1 MGVLQMGIGCAGFSL
16 MHEDEQAF
24 RFGTPA
30 PEFVLKRNS
39 AGVQWLHTARSGF
52 VVQTM
57 GLGR

>member
-16 MHEDEQAF
+16 VHEDQQAF

-39 AGVQWLHTARSGF
+39 AVARWSRTARSEF

-57 GLGR
+57 GSGR